1 MCDIAMVLK
10 GEGPFQSHIF
20 RNVRQTSSDAV
31 VVQDHLNIAYLGQT
45 VGQTHSHMCDIA
57 MVLKGE
63 GPL

>member
-10 GEGPFQSHIF
+10 GERPFLWHMF

-31 VVQDHLNIAYLGQT
+31 VVQDHQNIAYLGQT
-45 VGQTHSHMCDIA
+45 VGQTHSLMCDIA

-63 GPL
+63 EPF